1 MKKILSIA
9 LVALVA
15 LVGLVG
21 LVGLFLGACSDSKN
35 KESNASVELKV
46 GTAPNYKPFNYK
58 ENSKLT
64 GFDTDL
70 VEEIA
75 KKNGIKIVWVETN
88 FDGLIPALKAGKIDM
103 IASAMSATDER
114 RQSVDFTKPYYMSK
128 NLYLKL
134 KNNNSLQTKNDL
146 EGKKIGVQLGTLQ
159 ENTAKAIKNAQV
171 QSNKDLNIAVL
182 ALKNNKIDAIVA
194 DQDTAK
200 GFLAENPEL
209 VSFYQ
214 ETDGGEGFSFAFD
227 KNKQKDIIEIFNKG
241 IDEAKTD
248 GFYDTLIKKYE
259 LE

>member
-1 MKKILSIA
+1 MKKIFS
-9 LVALVA
+9 VVLVA
-15 LVGLVG
+15 LVGL
-21 LVGLFLGACSDSKN
+21 FLNACNGSKN
-35 KESNASVELKV
+35 KKSNASVELKV

-114 RQSVDFTKPYYMSK
+114 RQSVDFTKPYYISK

-134 KNNNSLQTKNDL
+134 KNNDSLQTKNDL
-146 EGKKIGVQLGTLQ
+146 EGKKIGVKLGTLQ
-159 ENTAKAIKNAQV
+159 ENTAKAIKNTQV

-194 DQDTAK
+194 DEDTAK

>member
-1 MKKILSIA
+1 MKKIFSVI
-9 LVALVA
+9 LVA
-15 LVGLVG
+15 LVGL
-21 LVGLFLGACSDSKN
+21 FLNACNDSKN
-35 KESNASVELKV
+35 KETNASVELKV

-70 VEEIA
+70 VGEIA
-75 KKNGIKIVWVETN
+75 QKNGIKIVWVETN

-103 IASAMSATDER
+103 IASAMSATGER

-134 KNNNSLQTKNDL
+134 KSNNLLQTKNDL

-182 ALKNNKIDAIVA
+182 ALKNNKIDAIIA
-194 DQDTAK
+194 DEDTAK
-200 GFLAENPEL
+200 GFLAENPDL
-209 VSFYQ
+209 ISFYQ
-214 ETDGGEGFSFAFD
+214 EMDGGEGFSFAFD
-227 KNKQKDIIEIFNKG
+227 KNKQKELVEIFDKG
-241 IDEAKTD
+241 IDETKTN
-248 GFYDTLIKKYE
+248 GFYNTLIKKYE

>member
-1 MKKILSIA
+1 MKKFLTA
-9 LVALVA
+9 FLVAFTGFFLVA
-15 LVGLVG
+15 
-21 LVGLFLGACSDSKN
+21 CQNTKTEN
-35 KESNASVELKV
+35 NASNEANTTLTLKV
-46 GTAPNYKPFNYK
+46 ETAPNYKPFNFK
-58 ENSKLT
+58 QDSKLT

-70 VEEIA
+70 IEEIA
-75 KKNGIKIVWVETN
+75 KKNGIEIVWVETN
-88 FDGLIPALKAGKIDM
+88 FDGLIPALKSGKIDM

-134 KNNNSLQTKNDL
+134 KNNDSLQTKNDL

>member
-1 MKKILSIA
+1 MKKFLTA
-9 LVALVA
+9 FLVAFM
-15 LVGLVG
+15 
-21 LVGLFLGACSDSKN
+21 GLFLTACQNTKTEN
-35 KESNASVELKV
+35 NTSNETNATLTLKV

-58 ENSKLT
+58 QDSKLT

-75 KKNGIKIVWVETN
+75 QKNGIEIVWVETN

-128 NLYLKL
+128 NLYIKL
-134 KNNNSLQTKNDL
+134 KSNETLQTKTDL
-146 EGKKIGVQLGTLQ
+146 EGKKVGVQLGTLQ
-159 ENTAKAIKNAQV
+159 ENTAKAIKDIQI

-194 DQDTAK
+194 DEDTAK
-200 GFLAENPEL
+200 GFLAENPDL

-227 KNKQKDIIEIFNKG
+227 KDKQKEVIEIFNKG
-241 IDEAKTD
+241 IDEAKTS
-248 GFYDTLIKKYE
+248 GFYDNLIKKYE

>member
-1 MKKILSIA
+1 MKKIFS
-9 LVALVA
+9 VVLVA
-15 LVGLVG
+15 LVGL
-21 LVGLFLGACSDSKN
+21 FLNACNDSKN
-35 KESNASVELKV
+35 KKSNASVELKV

-75 KKNGIKIVWVETN
+75 KKNGIKIVWIETN

-114 RQSVDFTKPYYMSK
+114 RQSVDFTKPYYISK

-134 KNNNSLQTKNDL
+134 KNNDSLQTKNDL
-146 EGKKIGVQLGTLQ
+146 EGKKVGVQLGTLQ
-159 ENTAKAIKNAQV
+159 ENTAKAIKNTQV

-194 DQDTAK
+194 DEDTAK

-209 VSFYQ
+209 ISFYQ

>member
-1 MKKILSIA
+1 MKKFLTA
-9 LVALVA
+9 FLVAFI
-15 LVGLVG
+15 
-21 LVGLFLGACSDSKN
+21 GLFLTACQNAKTEN
-35 KESNASVELKV
+35 NTSNEANATLTLKV

-58 ENSKLT
+58 QDSKLT

-75 KKNGIKIVWVETN
+75 QKNGIEIVWVETN

-128 NLYLKL
+128 NLYIKL
-134 KNNNSLQTKNDL
+134 KNNETLQTKTDL

-159 ENTAKAIKNAQV
+159 ENTAKAIKDAQV

-200 GFLAENPEL
+200 GFLAENPDL

-227 KNKQKDIIEIFNKG
+227 KDKQKEVIEIFNKG
-241 IDEAKTD
+241 IDEAKAN
-248 GFYDTLIKKYE
+248 GFYNSLAKKYE

>member
-1 MKKILSIA
+1 MKKFLTA
-9 LVALVA
+9 FLVAFM
-15 LVGLVG
+15 
-21 LVGLFLGACSDSKN
+21 GLFLTACQNAKTEN
-35 KESNASVELKV
+35 NTSNEANATPTLKV

-58 ENSKLT
+58 QDSKLT

-75 KKNGIKIVWVETN
+75 QKNGIEIVWVETN

-128 NLYLKL
+128 NLYIKL
-134 KNNNSLQTKNDL
+134 KNNETLQTKTDL

-159 ENTAKAIKNAQV
+159 ENTAKAIKDAQV

-200 GFLAENPEL
+200 GFLAENPDL

-227 KNKQKDIIEIFNKG
+227 KDKQKEVIEIFNKG
-241 IDEAKTD
+241 IDEAKAN
-248 GFYDTLIKKYE
+248 GFYDGLVKKYE

>member
-1 MKKILSIA
+1 MKKFLTA
-9 LVALVA
+9 FLVAFM
-15 LVGLVG
+15 
-21 LVGLFLGACSDSKN
+21 GLFLTACQNTKTEN
-35 KESNASVELKV
+35 NTSNETNATLTLKV
-46 GTAPNYKPFNYK
+46 GAAPNYKPFNYK
-58 ENSKLT
+58 QDSKLT

-134 KNNNSLQTKNDL
+134 KNNDSLQTKNDL

>member
-1 MKKILSIA
+1 MKKFLTA
-9 LVALVA
+9 FLVAFM
-15 LVGLVG
+15 
-21 LVGLFLGACSDSKN
+21 GLFLTACQNTKTEN
-35 KESNASVELKV
+35 NTSNETNATLTLKV

-58 ENSKLT
+58 QDSKLT

-75 KKNGIKIVWVETN
+75 QKNGIEIVWVETN

-128 NLYLKL
+128 NLYIKL
-134 KNNNSLQTKNDL
+134 KNNETLQTKTDL

-159 ENTAKAIKNAQV
+159 ENTAKAIKDVQV

-182 ALKNNKIDAIVA
+182 ALKNNKIDAILA

-200 GFLAENPEL
+200 GFLAENPDL

-227 KNKQKDIIEIFNKG
+227 KDKQKEVIEIFNKG
-241 IDEAKTD
+241 IDEAKAN
-248 GFYDTLIKKYE
+248 GFYDSLVKKYE

>member
-1 MKKILSIA
+1 MKKFLTA
-9 LVALVA
+9 FLVAFI
-15 LVGLVG
+15 
-21 LVGLFLGACSDSKN
+21 GLFLTACQNAKTEN
-35 KESNASVELKV
+35 NTSNEANATLTLKV

-58 ENSKLT
+58 QDSKLT

-75 KKNGIKIVWVETN
+75 QKNGIEIVWVETN
-88 FDGLIPALKAGKIDM
+88 FDGLIPALKANKIDM

-128 NLYLKL
+128 NLYIKL
-134 KNNNSLQTKNDL
+134 KNNETLQTKTDL

-159 ENTAKAIKNAQV
+159 ENTAKAIKDAQV

-200 GFLAENPEL
+200 GFLAENPDL

-227 KNKQKDIIEIFNKG
+227 KDKQKEVIEIFNKG
-241 IDEAKTD
+241 IDEAKAN
-248 GFYDTLIKKYE
+248 GFYDSLVKKYE

>member
-9 LVALVA
+9 LVA
-15 LVGLVG
+15 

-134 KNNNSLQTKNDL
+134 KNNDSLQTKNDL

-227 KNKQKDIIEIFNKG
+227 KNKQKGIIEIFNKG

>member
-1 MKKILSIA
+1 MKKFLTA
-9 LVALVA
+9 FLVAFI
-15 LVGLVG
+15 
-21 LVGLFLGACSDSKN
+21 GLFLTACQNAKTEN
-35 KESNASVELKV
+35 NTSNEANATLTLKV

-58 ENSKLT
+58 HDSKLT

-75 KKNGIKIVWVETN
+75 QKNGIEIVWVETN

-128 NLYLKL
+128 NLYIKL
-134 KNNNSLQTKNDL
+134 KNNETLQTKTDL

-159 ENTAKAIKNAQV
+159 ENTAKAIKDAQV

-200 GFLAENPEL
+200 GFLAENPDL

-227 KNKQKDIIEIFNKG
+227 KDKQKEVIEIFNKG
-241 IDEAKTD
+241 IDEAKAN
-248 GFYDTLIKKYE
+248 GFYDSLVKKYE

>member
-1 MKKILSIA
+1 MKKIFSVV
-9 LVALVA
+9 LVALI
-15 LVGLVG
+15 
-21 LVGLFLGACSDSKN
+21 GLFLNACNDSKN
-35 KESNASVELKV
+35 KETNVSIELKV
-46 GTAPNYKPFNYK
+46 GTTPNYKPFNYK

-75 KKNGIKIVWVETN
+75 KKNGIKVVWVETN

-114 RQSVDFTKPYYMSK
+114 RQSVDFTKPYYISK

-134 KNNNSLQTKNDL
+134 KSNNLLQTKNDL

-227 KNKQKDIIEIFNKG
+227 KNKQKELVKTFNKG
-241 IDEAKTD
+241 IDETKTN
-248 GFYDTLIKKYE
+248 GFYNTLIKKYE

>member
-1 MKKILSIA
+1 MKKFLTA
-9 LVALVA
+9 FLVAFM
-15 LVGLVG
+15 
-21 LVGLFLGACSDSKN
+21 GLFLTACQNTKTEN
-35 KESNASVELKV
+35 NTSNETNATLTLKV

-58 ENSKLT
+58 QDSKLT

-70 VEEIA
+70 VKEIA
-75 KKNGIKIVWVETN
+75 QKNGIEIVWVETN

-128 NLYLKL
+128 NLYIKL
-134 KNNNSLQTKNDL
+134 KNNEALQTKTDL

-159 ENTAKAIKNAQV
+159 ENTAKAIKDVQV

-182 ALKNNKIDAIVA
+182 ALKNNKIDAILA

-200 GFLAENPEL
+200 GFLAENPDL

-227 KNKQKDIIEIFNKG
+227 KDKQKDIIEIFNKG

>member
-1 MKKILSIA
+1 MKKIFNVV
-9 LVALVA
+9 LVALI
-15 LVGLVG
+15 
-21 LVGLFLGACSDSKN
+21 GLFLNACNDSKN
-35 KESNASVELKV
+35 KETNVSIELKV
-46 GTAPNYKPFNYK
+46 GTTPNYKPFNYK

-75 KKNGIKIVWVETN
+75 KKNGIKVVWVETN

-114 RQSVDFTKPYYMSK
+114 RQSVDFTKPYYISK

-134 KNNNSLQTKNDL
+134 KSNNLLQTKNDL

-227 KNKQKDIIEIFNKG
+227 KNKQKELVKIFDKG
-241 IDEAKTD
+241 IDEVKTN
-248 GFYDTLIKKYE
+248 GFYNTLTKKYE

>member
-1 MKKILSIA
+1 MKKFLTA
-9 LVALVA
+9 FLVAFT
-15 LVGLVG
+15 
-21 LVGLFLGACSDSKN
+21 GLFLVACQNTKTEN
-35 KESNASVELKV
+35 NASNEANTTLTLKV

-58 ENSKLT
+58 QDSKLT

-75 KKNGIKIVWVETN
+75 QKNGIEIVWVETN

-128 NLYLKL
+128 NLYIKL
-134 KNNNSLQTKNDL
+134 KNNEALQTKTDL

-159 ENTAKAIKNAQV
+159 ENTAKTIKDAQI

-194 DQDTAK
+194 DEDTAK
-200 GFLAENPEL
+200 GFLAENPDL

-227 KNKQKDIIEIFNKG
+227 KDKQKEVIEIFNKG
-241 IDEAKTD
+241 IDEAKAS
-248 GFYDTLIKKYE
+248 GFYDNLIKKYE

>member
-1 MKKILSIA
+1 MKKFLTA
-9 LVALVA
+9 FLVAFI
-15 LVGLVG
+15 
-21 LVGLFLGACSDSKN
+21 GLFLTACQNTKTEN
-35 KESNASVELKV
+35 NTSNETNATLTLKV

-58 ENSKLT
+58 QDSKLT

-75 KKNGIKIVWVETN
+75 RKNGIEIVWVETN

-128 NLYLKL
+128 NLYIKL
-134 KNNNSLQTKNDL
+134 KNNEALQTKTDL

-159 ENTAKAIKNAQV
+159 ENTAKAIKDVQV

-200 GFLAENPEL
+200 GFLAENPDL

-227 KNKQKDIIEIFNKG
+227 KDKQKEVIEIFNKG
-241 IDEAKTD
+241 IDEAKAN
-248 GFYDTLIKKYE
+248 GFYDSLVKKYE

>member
-1 MKKILSIA
+1 MKKFLTA
-9 LVALVA
+9 FLVAFM
-15 LVGLVG
+15 
-21 LVGLFLGACSDSKN
+21 GLFLTACQNTKTEN
-35 KESNASVELKV
+35 NTSNETNATLTLKV

-58 ENSKLT
+58 QDSKLT

-75 KKNGIKIVWVETN
+75 QKNGIEIVWVETN

-128 NLYLKL
+128 NLYIKL
-134 KNNNSLQTKNDL
+134 KNNEALQTKTDL

-159 ENTAKAIKNAQV
+159 ENTAKAIKDVQV

-182 ALKNNKIDAIVA
+182 ALKNNKIDAILA

-200 GFLAENPEL
+200 GFLAENPDL

-227 KNKQKDIIEIFNKG
+227 KDKQKEVIEIFNKG
-241 IDEAKTD
+241 IDEAKAN
-248 GFYDTLIKKYE
+248 GFYDSLVKKYE
-259 LE
+259 PE

>member
-1 MKKILSIA
+1 MKKFLTA
-9 LVALVA
+9 FLVAFI
-15 LVGLVG
+15 
-21 LVGLFLGACSDSKN
+21 GLFLTACQNTKTEN
-35 KESNASVELKV
+35 NTSNEANATLTLKV

-58 ENSKLT
+58 QDSKLT

-75 KKNGIKIVWVETN
+75 QKNGIEIVWVETN

-128 NLYLKL
+128 NLYIKL
-134 KNNNSLQTKNDL
+134 KNNETLQTKTDL

-159 ENTAKAIKNAQV
+159 ENTAKAIKDAQV

-200 GFLAENPEL
+200 GFLAENPDL

-227 KNKQKDIIEIFNKG
+227 KDKQKEVIEIFNKG
-241 IDEAKTD
+241 IDEAKANE
-248 GFYDTLIKKYE
+248 FYDSLVKKYE

>member
-1 MKKILSIA
+1 MKKFLTA
-9 LVALVA
+9 FLVAFM
-15 LVGLVG
+15 
-21 LVGLFLGACSDSKN
+21 GLFLTACQNTKTEN
-35 KESNASVELKV
+35 NTSNETNATLTLKV

-58 ENSKLT
+58 QDSKLT

-75 KKNGIKIVWVETN
+75 QKNGIEIVWVETN

-128 NLYLKL
+128 NLYIKL
-134 KNNNSLQTKNDL
+134 KNNEALQTKTDL

-159 ENTAKAIKNAQV
+159 ENTAKAIKDVQV

-182 ALKNNKIDAIVA
+182 ALKNNKIDAILA

-200 GFLAENPEL
+200 GFLAENPDL

-227 KNKQKDIIEIFNKG
+227 KDKQKEVIEIFNKG
-241 IDEAKTD
+241 IDEAKTS
-248 GFYDTLIKKYE
+248 GFYDNLIKKYE

>member
-1 MKKILSIA
+1 FLS
-9 LVALVA
+9 
-15 LVGLVG
+15 
-21 LVGLFLGACSDSKN
+21 ACNDSKN

-114 RQSVDFTKPYYMSK
+114 RQNVDFTKPYYMSK

-134 KNNNSLQTKNDL
+134 KNNDSLQTKNDL

-182 ALKNNKIDAIVA
+182 ALKNNKIDAIIA

>member
-1 MKKILSIA
+1 MKKIFS
-9 LVALVA
+9 VVLVA
-15 LVGLVG
+15 LVGL
-21 LVGLFLGACSDSKN
+21 FLNACNGSKN
-35 KESNASVELKV
+35 KKSNASVELKV

-103 IASAMSATDER
+103 IASSMSATDER
-114 RQSVDFTKPYYMSK
+114 RQSVDFTKPYYISK

-134 KNNNSLQTKNDL
+134 KNNDSLQTKNDL
-146 EGKKIGVQLGTLQ
+146 EGKKIGVKLGTLQ
-159 ENTAKAIKNAQV
+159 ENTAKAIKNTQV

-194 DQDTAK
+194 DEDTAK

>member
-1 MKKILSIA
+1 MKKFLTA
-9 LVALVA
+9 FLVAFI
-15 LVGLVG
+15 
-21 LVGLFLGACSDSKN
+21 GLFLTACQNAKTEN
-35 KESNASVELKV
+35 NTSNEANATLTLKV

-58 ENSKLT
+58 QDSKLT

-75 KKNGIKIVWVETN
+75 LKNGIEIVWVETN

-128 NLYLKL
+128 NLYIKL
-134 KNNNSLQTKNDL
+134 KNNETLQTKTDL

-159 ENTAKAIKNAQV
+159 ENTAKAIKDAQV

-200 GFLAENPEL
+200 GFLAENPDL

-227 KNKQKDIIEIFNKG
+227 KDKQKEAIEIFNKG
-241 IDEAKTD
+241 IDEAKAN
-248 GFYDTLIKKYE
+248 GFYDSLVKKYE

>member
-1 MKKILSIA
+1 MKKILSIV
-9 LVALVA
+9 LVALVS
-15 LVGLVG
+15 
-21 LVGLFLGACSDSKN
+21 LFLGACNDSKN
-35 KESNASVELKV
+35 KESNESVELKV

-75 KKNGIKIVWVETN
+75 KRNGIKIIWVESN

-103 IASAMSATDER
+103 IASAMSATNER

-134 KNNNSLQTKNDL
+134 KSNNSLQTKSDL

-171 QSNKDLNIAVL
+171 QSNKDLNMAVL
-182 ALKNNKIDAIVA
+182 ALKNNKIDAIIA

-227 KNKQKDIIEIFNKG
+227 KNKHKEILEIFNKG
-241 IDEAKTD
+241 IDKTKAD
-248 GFYDTLIKKYE
+248 GFYDSLIKKYG

>member
-1 MKKILSIA
+1 MKKFLTA
-9 LVALVA
+9 FLVAFM
-15 LVGLVG
+15 
-21 LVGLFLGACSDSKN
+21 GLFLTACQNTKTEN
-35 KESNASVELKV
+35 NTSNETNATLTLKV

-58 ENSKLT
+58 QDSKLA

-75 KKNGIKIVWVETN
+75 QKNGIEIVWVETN

-128 NLYLKL
+128 NLYIKL
-134 KNNNSLQTKNDL
+134 KNNEALQTKTDL

-159 ENTAKAIKNAQV
+159 ENTAKAIKDVQV

-182 ALKNNKIDAIVA
+182 ALKNNKIDAILA

-200 GFLAENPEL
+200 GFLAENPDL

-227 KNKQKDIIEIFNKG
+227 KDKQKEVIEIFNKG
-241 IDEAKTD
+241 IDEAKAN
-248 GFYDTLIKKYE
+248 GFYDSLVKKYE

>member
-1 MKKILSIA
+1 MKKFLTA
-9 LVALVA
+9 FLVAFM
-15 LVGLVG
+15 
-21 LVGLFLGACSDSKN
+21 GLFLTACQNTKTEN
-35 KESNASVELKV
+35 NTSNETNATLTLKV

-58 ENSKLT
+58 QDSKLT

-75 KKNGIKIVWVETN
+75 QKNGIEIVWVETN

-128 NLYLKL
+128 NLYIKL
-134 KNNNSLQTKNDL
+134 KNNEALQTKTDL

-159 ENTAKAIKNAQV
+159 ENTAKAIKDVQV

-182 ALKNNKIDAIVA
+182 ALKNNKIDAILA

-200 GFLAENPEL
+200 GFLAENPDL

-214 ETDGGEGFSFAFD
+214 ETDGGEGFSFTFD
-227 KNKQKDIIEIFNKG
+227 KDKQKEVIEIFNKG
-241 IDEAKTD
+241 IDEAKAN
-248 GFYDTLIKKYE
+248 GFYDSLVKKYE

>member
-1 MKKILSIA
+1 MKKFLTA
-9 LVALVA
+9 FLVAFM
-15 LVGLVG
+15 
-21 LVGLFLGACSDSKN
+21 GLFLTACQNTKTEN
-35 KESNASVELKV
+35 NTSNETNATLTLKV

-58 ENSKLT
+58 QDSKLT

-75 KKNGIKIVWVETN
+75 KKNGIEIVWVETN

-128 NLYLKL
+128 NLYIKL
-134 KNNNSLQTKNDL
+134 KNNEALQTKTDL

-159 ENTAKAIKNAQV
+159 ENTAKAIKDVQV

-182 ALKNNKIDAIVA
+182 ALKNNKIDAILA

-200 GFLAENPEL
+200 GFLAENPDL

-227 KNKQKDIIEIFNKG
+227 KDKQKEVIEIFNKG
-241 IDEAKTD
+241 IDEAKAN
-248 GFYDTLIKKYE
+248 GFYDSLVKKYE

>member
-9 LVALVA
+9 LVA
-15 LVGLVG
+15 

-64 GFDTDL
+64 GFGTDL

-134 KNNNSLQTKNDL
+134 KNNDSLQTKNDL
-146 EGKKIGVQLGTLQ
+146 EGKKVGVQLGTLQ

-200 GFLAENPEL
+200 GFLAENPQL

>member
-1 MKKILSIA
+1 MKKFLTA
-9 LVALVA
+9 FLVAFT
-15 LVGLVG
+15 
-21 LVGLFLGACSDSKN
+21 GLFLVACQNTKTEN
-35 KESNASVELKV
+35 NASNEANTTLTLKV

-58 ENSKLT
+58 QDSKLT

-75 KKNGIKIVWVETN
+75 QKNGIEIVWVETN

-128 NLYLKL
+128 NLYIKL
-134 KNNNSLQTKNDL
+134 KNNEALQTKTDL

-159 ENTAKAIKNAQV
+159 ENTAKTIKDAQI

-194 DQDTAK
+194 DEDTAK
-200 GFLAENPEL
+200 GFLAENSDL

-227 KNKQKDIIEIFNKG
+227 KDKQKEVIEIFNEG
-241 IDEAKTD
+241 IDEVKTS
-248 GFYDTLIKKYE
+248 GFYDNLIKKYE

>member
-1 MKKILSIA
+1 MKKFLTA
-9 LVALVA
+9 FLVAFM
-15 LVGLVG
+15 
-21 LVGLFLGACSDSKN
+21 GLFLTACQNTKTEN
-35 KESNASVELKV
+35 NTSNETNATLTLKV

-58 ENSKLT
+58 QDSKLT

-75 KKNGIKIVWVETN
+75 QKNGIEIVWVETN

-128 NLYLKL
+128 NLYIKL
-134 KNNNSLQTKNDL
+134 KNNEALQTKNDL

-159 ENTAKAIKNAQV
+159 ENTAKAIKDVQV

-182 ALKNNKIDAIVA
+182 ALKNNKIDAILA

-200 GFLAENPEL
+200 GFLAENPDL

-227 KNKQKDIIEIFNKG
+227 KDKQKEVIEIFNKG
-241 IDEAKTD
+241 IDEAKAN
-248 GFYDTLIKKYE
+248 GFYDSLVKKYE

>member
-1 MKKILSIA
+1 MKKFLTA
-9 LVALVA
+9 FLVAFI
-15 LVGLVG
+15 
-21 LVGLFLGACSDSKN
+21 GLFLTACQNTKTEN
-35 KESNASVELKV
+35 NTSNEANATLTLKV

-58 ENSKLT
+58 QDSKLT

-75 KKNGIKIVWVETN
+75 QKNGIEIVWVETN

-128 NLYLKL
+128 NLYIKL
-134 KNNNSLQTKNDL
+134 KNNETLQTKTDL

-159 ENTAKAIKNAQV
+159 ENTAKAIKDAQV

-200 GFLAENPEL
+200 GFLAENPDL

-227 KNKQKDIIEIFNKG
+227 KDKQKEVIEIFNKG
-241 IDEAKTD
+241 IDEAKAN
-248 GFYDTLIKKYE
+248 GFYNSLAKKYE

>member
-1 MKKILSIA
+1 MKKFLTA
-9 LVALVA
+9 FLVAFI
-15 LVGLVG
+15 
-21 LVGLFLGACSDSKN
+21 GLFLTACQNAKTEN
-35 KESNASVELKV
+35 NTSNEANATLTLKV

-58 ENSKLT
+58 QDSKLT

-75 KKNGIKIVWVETN
+75 LKNGIEIVWVETN

-128 NLYLKL
+128 NLYIKL
-134 KNNNSLQTKNDL
+134 KNNETLQTKTDL

-159 ENTAKAIKNAQV
+159 ENTAKAIKDAQV

-200 GFLAENPEL
+200 GFLAENPDL

-227 KNKQKDIIEIFNKG
+227 KDKQKEVIEIFNKG
-241 IDEAKTD
+241 IDEAKAN
-248 GFYDTLIKKYE
+248 GFYDSLVKKYE

>member
-1 MKKILSIA
+1 MKKFLTA
-9 LVALVA
+9 FLVAFI
-15 LVGLVG
+15 
-21 LVGLFLGACSDSKN
+21 GLFFTACQNAKTEN
-35 KESNASVELKV
+35 NTSNEANATLTLKV

-58 ENSKLT
+58 QDSKLT

-75 KKNGIKIVWVETN
+75 QKNGIEIVWVETN

-128 NLYLKL
+128 NLYIKL
-134 KNNNSLQTKNDL
+134 KNNETLQTKTDL

-159 ENTAKAIKNAQV
+159 ENTAKAIKDAQV

-200 GFLAENPEL
+200 GFLAENPDL

-227 KNKQKDIIEIFNKG
+227 KDKQKEVIEIFNKG
-241 IDEAKTD
+241 IDEAKAN
-248 GFYDTLIKKYE
+248 GFYDSLVKKYE

>member
-1 MKKILSIA
+1 MKKFLTA
-9 LVALVA
+9 FLVAFT
-15 LVGLVG
+15 
-21 LVGLFLGACSDSKN
+21 GLFLVACQNTKTEN
-35 KESNASVELKV
+35 NASNETNTTLTLKV
-46 GTAPNYKPFNYK
+46 GTAPNYKPFNFK
-58 ENSKLT
+58 QDSKLT

-70 VEEIA
+70 IEEIA

-134 KNNNSLQTKNDL
+134 KNNDSLQTKNDL